1 MAAFAKYKRDAAGR
15 LLLHNNRAGDDGVTH
30 ENEEIDSE
38 RTHLNY
44 YSKRVLQKTY
54 TSVSVKCIP
63 RTEVTTA
70 VWVK

>member
-44 YSKRVLQKTY
+44 YF
-54 TSVSVKCIP
+54 
-63 RTEVTTA
+63 
-70 VWVK
+70 

>member
-38 RTHLNY
+38 RTHLE
-44 YSKRVLQKTY
+44 LLFQKG
-54 TSVSVKCIP
+54 CCRR
-63 RTEVTTA
+63 RTQA
-70 VWVK
+70 CQ